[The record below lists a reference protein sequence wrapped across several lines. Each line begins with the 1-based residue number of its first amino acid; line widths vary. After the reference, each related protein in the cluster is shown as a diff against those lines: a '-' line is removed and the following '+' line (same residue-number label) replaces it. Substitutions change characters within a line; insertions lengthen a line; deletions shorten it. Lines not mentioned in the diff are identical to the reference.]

1 MKKKKGVRELKKR
14 AWKLFSIYIRLKYM
28 DAETHTITCYTCERE
43 MSFRNAQAGHA
54 IGGRTN
60 SVLFDEDI
68 VRPQCYRCNVALG
81 GNYPIF
87 VTKLIEENGLKWWE
101 NKLRNSNKTKR
112 FTVNELEKMIEEY
125 TKKIKELENE
135 KSIQVL

>member
-1 MKKKKGVRELKKR
+1 
-14 AWKLFSIYIRLKYM
+14 M